1 MHSAKAGKETPSDG
15 RFLLDI
21 RCRLISI
28 RYDICYDTDSDGRRT
43 ASFTNYCYHYWWR
56 DNVFK
61 GEKVMQRKIILDKSI
76 PNCYNM
82 YMKKRWN
89 VAKELERIAERKR
102 KWKQFDW
109 VFLLKHPLTW
119 LLLMLFITYIGE
131 ALS

>member
-1 MHSAKAGKETPSDG
+1 MGAKWNYTLSGSKRHCVSASG
-15 RFLLDI
+15 RQEIL
-21 RCRLISI
+21 
-28 RYDICYDTDSDGRRT
+28 
-43 ASFTNYCYHYWWR
+43 
-56 DNVFK
+56 
-61 GEKVMQRKIILDKSI
+61 MQRKIVLDKSI

-102 KWKQFDW
+102 KWKQIDW

-131 ALS
+131 VLS